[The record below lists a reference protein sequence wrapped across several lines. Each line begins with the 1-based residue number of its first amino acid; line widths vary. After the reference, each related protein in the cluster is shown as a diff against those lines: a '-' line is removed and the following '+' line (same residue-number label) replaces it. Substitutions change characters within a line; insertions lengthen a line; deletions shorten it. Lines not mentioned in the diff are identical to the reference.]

1 MHQVDNTTQCI
12 QFLEVYQMSH
22 IKDVSIML
30 MKIQEYLE
38 TILLV
43 MKFSLHKWHMS
54 VKWLCQIMPQ
64 ILDKLKSSDQ
74 ELKFSMNYWVKRV
87 QLNNQEKLLNK
98 FSIGEEECQEVNL
111 QEEFLQLML
120 DILLEL
126 PLDTSGIKIFLLFF
140 GDQPICLMLYH
151 ITIDHGREAL

>member
-74 ELKFSMNYWVKRV
+74 ELKCSMNY
-87 QLNNQEKLLNK
+87 
-98 FSIGEEECQEVNL
+98 
-111 QEEFLQLML
+111 
-120 DILLEL
+120 
-126 PLDTSGIKIFLLFF
+126 
-140 GDQPICLMLYH
+140 
-151 ITIDHGREAL
+151 